1 MSAPEL
7 KYVPIAQLIEATNNY
22 RRSHD
27 PVKHA
32 ELVASVRTQGIL
44 TPLVVRQVTQD
55 PEWLYEVAAGH
66 RRLRAARAA
75 GIETVPVSVRA
86 MSDAEFVEVMITENV
101 QRVDPD
107 PLDEADAYQE
117 MINSLGYDVATLAA
131 KFGKSETY
139 VRQRLVLTK
148 LAAEVR
154 TALADGA
161 IELGHAVLLA
171 RTDEARQVELL
182 RTELLASYR
191 MSRATHRETFA
202 DSLGVYD
209 AEEGEGSE
217 ADAVVID
224 VRRTRTTVGELRIA
238 MARQLLPLAPVKWDR
253 DDAAL
258 VPSAGSCTACP
269 KRTGAN
275 PALFEELDPADDRC
289 PDASCYGAKK
299 QAYLE
304 ARVRACRS
312 QAPTLVVIST
322 AYSRKLKDVAGLPVL
337 KHHVDWAPAKEG
349 KRGNVPALVVESG
362 HALED
367 WQHVGELREVQLV
380 KAGKKP
386 AKQNAS
392 GDDWQSRDQRQA
404 KARGHADERY
414 WVALRA
420 VVRDCKACCDAA
432 GDVPAA
438 LATAQARLA
447 ALVLCGTEFDYQVQ
461 ELVSE
466 ELGDPALA
474 RAEILQLSD
483 ETLLDPSMQLAAAL
497 LCIGEEI
504 EQPKWW
510 GKPLPTIDEATQ
522 TYPIPPALVSLAASV
537 GLDAAH
543 VWATAIE
550 AYAPAGAA

>member
-7 KYVPIAQLIEATNNY
+7 KYLPIAQLTESTTNY

-27 PVKHA
+27 EAKHQ
-32 ELVASVRTQGIL
+32 ELVASIRQHGIL

-55 PEWLYEVAAGH
+55 PNWMHEVAAGH

-75 GIETVPVSVRA
+75 GVETVPVVVRA
-86 MSDAEFVEVMITENV
+86 MDDREFAEIMITENL

-117 MINSLGYDVATLAA
+117 MISALGYDVTTLAA

-139 VRQRLVLTK
+139 VRQRLVLTRIVP
-148 LAAEVR
+148 EVR
-154 TALADGA
+154 TALAEGA

-182 RTELLASYR
+182 RSELLASYR

-209 AEEGEGSE
+209 PEEGEVPE

-224 VRRTRTTVGELRIA
+224 VRRTRTTVGELRVA

-253 DDAAL
+253 DDATL

-289 PDASCYGAKK
+289 PDASCYGVKK
-299 QAYLE
+299 LAYLE
-304 ARVRACRS
+304 SRVRACRS

-322 AYSRKLKDVAGLPVL
+322 AYSRKLKDVVGLPVL

-380 KAGKKP
+380 KPEKTKAAKGASVGKTTDWDAVRRTQQEADARFWVGLRGVVQACRDAGRFP
-386 AKQNAS
+386 DN
-392 GDDWQSRDQRQA
+392 RQP
-404 KARGHADERY
+404 
-414 WVALRA
+414 L
-420 VVRDCKACCDAA
+420 
-432 GDVPAA
+432 
-438 LATAQARLA
+438 LA
-447 ALVLCGTEFDYQVQ
+447 ALVLQGAEFDYQ
-461 ELVSE
+461 LCALLRE
-466 ELGDPALA
+466 ELGDPTL
-474 RAEILQLSD
+474 EHEQLHQLSD
-483 ETLLDPSMQLAAAL
+483 ETLRDASML
-497 LCIGEEI
+497 
-504 EQPKWW
+504 
-510 GKPLPTIDEATQ
+510 
-522 TYPIPPALVSLAASV
+522 LAASFLCLDDLDPPSWYQETLPAV
-537 GLDAAH
+537 ESETGTYPVPIGLSQLARNLGVDAYEAWSEAIDAH
-543 VWATAIE
+543 VT
-550 AYAPAGAA
+550 AGAA